1 MGVDKK
7 MKAVV
12 GEKASKRIISRAI
25 VKAFHKVHKAARHQ
39 AGSHKKLS
47 NSHASKSKKHH
58 EAKVAK
64 KHKKVKKSSKKHA
77 PKKEVSKK
85 KKTTKKHAPKAKGK
99 KVVKKG
105 KKSTKHSKVKKLKL
119 TQLSAATRQKMMAY
133 IASHE
138 KKATANK
145 L

>member
-47 NSHASKSKKHH
+47 NSHASKSKKQL
-58 EAKVAK
+58 EAKVVK
-64 KHKKVKKSSKKHA
+64 KHKKVKKSSKKSKKHA

-85 KKTTKKHAPKAKGK
+85 KKTTKHATKAKGK
-99 KVVKKG
+99 KVVKKV
-105 KKSTKHSKVKKLKL
+105 SK
-119 TQLSAATRQKMMAY
+119 
-133 IASHE
+133 
-138 KKATANK
+138 
-145 L
+145 

>member
-1 MGVDKK
+1 

-47 NSHASKSKKHH
+47 NSHASKPKKHH

-64 KHKKVKKSSKKHA
+64 KHKKVKKSSKKSKKHA